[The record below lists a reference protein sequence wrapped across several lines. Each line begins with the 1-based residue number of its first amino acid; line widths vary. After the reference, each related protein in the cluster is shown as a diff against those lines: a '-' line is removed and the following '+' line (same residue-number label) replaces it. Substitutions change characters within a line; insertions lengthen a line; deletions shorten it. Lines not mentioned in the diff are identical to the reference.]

1 MNDKDFIEIVYEI
14 AYGENAINKGFTK
27 DEVIT
32 RIQEYSDLSLE
43 YEEKQN
49 GDYYNDRD

>member
-1 MNDKDFIEIVYEI
+1 MNDKDFIETVYEI

-27 DEVIT
+27 DEVIA

-43 YEEKQN
+43 YEEKLEELLK
-49 GDYYNDRD
+49 

>member
-1 MNDKDFIEIVYEI
+1 MNDKDFIETVYEI

-27 DEVIT
+27 DEVIA

-43 YEEKQN
+43 YEEQKEA
-49 GDYYNDRD
+49 GYIRS